1 VLVLERASPR
11 AERSCTARLQ
21 VVAARAFALA
31 SAQDSRIADER
42 LAENR
47 CFDQKWAMG
56 VTGNVGDDMRIAL
69 TMDV

>member
-1 VLVLERASPR
+1 MSR
-11 AERSCTARLQ
+11 RLQ
-21 VVAARAFALA
+21 IVAARAFALA
-31 SAQDSRIADER
+31 SAQDLSSIADAR

-56 VTGNVGDDMRIAL
+56 VTRNVGDGMRVAL